1 VHILPTRSSIIP
13 LLFLLLF
20 IAALPARA
28 SSNGSLVEPTQL
40 KRWIDAGYRTE
51 QGERVVIIDVVPGK
65 ESRESWFAGDLE
77 TLKKQLAR
85 KYGEPSPAY
94 NLLAEQDRA
103 GLLGHIPGA
112 ILNISHGD
120 LETMERSDGPIAADH
135 EVGTGAAIDE
145 LLQGHGI
152 TPDDVVVITSSQ
164 QTPWM
169 ACPPRLWWTLYYW
182 GFTPE
187 KIKLLNGGNKAYAL
201 AGYPLERGLGQPQIK
216 PSKMTLA
223 TLPTRHFEVRVS
235 LQEIMDLVD
244 SGKTSTDAVQLL
256 DVRQPL
262 AAFYLKD
269 EQNTAG
275 AKKSDGIPDIY
286 QLKGFSY
293 NAQDK
298 LFTRNADEKQF
309 NLSQMLFSKAANDGE
324 TPRLI
329 FSPAGDPPI
338 QLPNGFV
345 DLHTVTTASGG
356 KAPLP
361 IPIGGRSGDFEG
373 IIKGARL
380 IKSDSYNL
388 TVPSLVDKDN
398 RFKSRE
404 ATRAVFA
411 KAGID
416 GTKPIIIYCNAGA
429 LGSFYFYTLHEV
441 CGFEKVRMYDGSW
454 QEWANLTASEPAD
467 TSYVRRDV
475 ETVYP
480 SWPAMS
486 PSVIMFA
493 GQNSYLEWSGT
504 GFVNSANGSAATDK
518 QLKSGGTLQ
527 GNPRWDALR
536 RSEHIVFRPSQTI
549 NDPKGYKT
557 YNPAIDWPEVAASPN
572 YDGTADK
579 IVVEDRSYR
588 LRPAEMTK

>member
-1 VHILPTRSSIIP
+1 MNLLLKRTNLFPIILFF
-13 LLFLLLF
+13 LLFCV
-20 IAALPARA
+20 ALPVQAA
-28 SSNGSLVEPTQL
+28 PVGSLVEPEQL
-40 KRWIDAGYRTE
+40 KKWIDAGYRTE

-65 ESRESWFAGDLE
+65 ESREGWFAGDLE
-77 TLKKQLAR
+77 ILKKQLGK
-85 KYGEPSPAY
+85 KYGEQSPAY
-94 NLLAEQDRA
+94 ILLAEQDRA

-120 LETMERSDGPIAADH
+120 LETMERSDGPLAADH
-135 EVGTGAAIDE
+135 EVGTGKAIDK

-152 TPDDVVVITSSQ
+152 SPDDVIVITSSQ
-164 QTPWM
+164 QMPWM
-169 ACPPRLWWTLYYW
+169 SCPPRLWWTLYYW

-201 AGYPLERGLGQPQIK
+201 AGYPLERGLAQP
-216 PSKMTLA
+216 PATHSAMTLA
-223 TLPTRHFEVRVS
+223 TLPTRHFEARVS
-235 LQEIMDLVD
+235 LQEMIDLVD
-244 SGKTSTDAVQLL
+244 SGKTSTGAVQLL
-256 DVRQPL
+256 DVRQPP

-269 EQNTAG
+269 EQNAAG
-275 AKKSDGIPDIY
+275 SRESDGIPDIY
-286 QLKGFSY
+286 QIKGFIY

-298 LFTRNADEKQF
+298 TFTRAADGKQF
-309 NLSQMLFSKAANDGE
+309 NLSQMLFSQEATEGKSS
-324 TPRLI
+324 RII

-338 QLPNGFV
+338 QLPNEFV
-345 DLHTVTTASGG
+345 DLHTVTTASG

-388 TVPSLVDKDN
+388 TIPFLANKDN

-404 ATRAVFA
+404 AVRAVFA

-416 GTKPIIIYCNAGA
+416 GSKPIIVYCNAGA

-441 CGFEKVRMYDGSW
+441 CGFENVRMYDGSW

-493 GQNSYLEWSGT
+493 GQNAYLEWNGT
-504 GFVNSANGSAATDK
+504 QFVNGTTGSPATDK
-518 QLKSGGTLQ
+518 QLKAGGTLK
-527 GNPRWDALR
+527 GNPRWDTLH
-536 RSEHIVFRPSQTI
+536 RSEHIVFRPSKKI
-549 NDPKGYKT
+549 NDPNGYKT
-557 YNPAIDWPEVAASPN
+557 YNPAIDWPEVETSPS
-572 YDGTADK
+572 YAGTADK
-579 IVVEDRSYR
+579 ITDEDRSYR
-588 LRPAEMTK
+588 LKSAEASK